1 MINQDLALK
10 ETETMKNKVKEL
22 EEEMEQNNFN
32 IQEKV
37 HHILNF

>member
-1 MINQDLALK
+1 MINQDLALN

-22 EEEMEQNNFN
+22 EEEIEQKNFN